1 MSQTLDHAVEVFGRF
16 HLPAS
21 LAYTGA
27 TLFAFMKAV
36 PQKIDDMTVLEA
48 VVRISESA
56 LLQIAPILGG
66 VGLLMGGYLS
76 FILRRE
82 KQRAEL
88 FRKLIENGHQV
99 PIELVFD
106 TKYPFERKPAAK
118 PAVQDPADDTVDLK

>member
-1 MSQTLDHAVEVFGRF
+1 MSQALDHAVEVFGRF

-36 PQKIDDMTVLEA
+36 PQQIHEMTPLEA

-56 LLQIAPILGG
+56 LLQVAPILGG

-88 FRKLIENGHQV
+88 YRKLIENGHQV

-106 TKYPFERKPAAK
+106 SIFPFERKQTAK
-118 PAVQDPADDTVDLK
+118 PSEDTVDMK